1 MIGKTIKELRVQ
13 SGMTQ
18 KDLADK
24 LFVTAQAVS
33 RWENDEVEPNLQT
46 IKEIAKLF
54 NVSTDSIIGATAPA
68 EKPEEKPAAPVQ
80 EVTQVIYK
88 ETKPVLGV
96 CEWCNTPLYNPSEIY
111 RDYKDAK
118 VVCKKCHDKREKRDY
133 QIMMENAHSTRVHAY
148 VWPSLLAAVILI
160 IGLIVSIGKLESKY
174 TGAGIG
180 ITIAAA
186 IMAYTFLAC
195 KILDNNFV
203 DDIVQWGYVEF
214 PGIIFDLDID
224 GIIWAICVKILFAVL
239 GFMLVAAATV
249 FAAFISVFVYPYAII
264 HAYRHPEDCD

>member
-1 MIGKTIKELRVQ
+1 MIGKTIKELR
-13 SGMTQ
+13 SKNGMTQ

-54 NVSTDSIIGATAPA
+54 GVSTDSIIGAAT
-68 EKPEEKPAAPVQ
+68 PEAQPEKPAEQPVQ
-80 EVTQVIYK
+80 EVTKVIYK
-88 ETKPVLGV
+88 EAKPVLGV
-96 CEWCNTPLYNPSEIY
+96 CEWCNTPIYNATEIY
-111 RDYKDAK
+111 RNYKDAN

-133 QIMMENAHSTRVHAY
+133 ELMIKEAHNTRIHAY

-160 IGLIVSIGKLESKY
+160 IGLIVSIGKLDDKY

-180 ITIAAA
+180 ITIASA

-195 KILDNNFV
+195 KILDNNCV
-203 DDIVQWGYVEF
+203 DDLVQWGFVTF
-214 PGIIFDLDID
+214 PGIIFSLDID
-224 GIIWAICVKILFAVL
+224 GIIWAICVKILFAIL
-239 GFMLVAAATV
+239 GALLVAAATV

-264 HAYRHPEDCD
+264 HAYRHPEDC